1 MDASIEFFK
10 LFIEIGLV
18 IFFWWLVTAIF
29 IMTMDGV
36 RWTNKIFKKRIWKYF
51 EKIKKG
57 IRSNS
62 EYSVYISALIKEIN
76 TSNITDRK
84 IILKCCEVVYNG
96 NYEPQEDTFILE
108 ILDNQQ
114 FSFKKGQ
121 RIYIEYKNGHYV
133 CNREIMD
140 GVSSYLID
148 ENENKIFWAKG

>member
-18 IFFWWLVTAIF
+18 IFFWWLVTAVF
-29 IMTMDGV
+29 IMAIDGI

-51 EKIKKG
+51 EKIKRS

-62 EYSVYISALIKEIN
+62 ECTFYISALIKEIN
-76 TSNITDRK
+76 TNNIADRK

-114 FSFKKGQ
+114 FFFKKGQ
-121 RIYIEYKNGHYV
+121 RIYIEYWNGQCL
-133 CNREIMD
+133 CNGEIIY
-140 GVSSYLID
+140 GINPYLID
-148 ENENKIFWAKG
+148 KNEDRIFWVKE